1 MSSFTRGFEE
11 LPKILSGNFVAAFFL
26 PALLFQLWMLALVH
40 SGHPFDVLTYLL
52 GSDAAGPA
60 AGSVVDRI
68 ASVAAVA
75 GVIAVILAMSNR
87 QIIRFLE
94 GYGGLNPLR
103 LFGSI
108 ERRRFKRLHARIK
121 KLEVQRGELKS
132 RLPRNHGQLGDLER
146 RLGELHRLAAE
157 RFPADEEFVLPT
169 ALGNTIRA
177 FEAYTYVVYN
187 VDCIYV
193 WNRLLA
199 CLPRDF
205 REMIDAARS
214 QLDFWVNMFV
224 MASVS
229 TGLCVGVGLFP
240 DGLRQAGL
248 SVPGSEKLA
257 WFTFVSLL
265 ISFVALRSARLA
277 ALEWG
282 DLFKAAFDLYHP
294 TLAATLGYRLPA
306 DRKKQR
312 RFWRGVNRVFIY
324 RNPEAYA
331 ELSEFAAADEDAAP
345 SPPEE
350 KGAEQPRSRRA

>member
-1 MSSFTRGFEE
+1 
-11 LPKILSGNFVAAFFL
+11 
-26 PALLFQLWMLALVH
+26 
-40 SGHPFDVLTYLL
+40 
-52 GSDAAGPA
+52 
-60 AGSVVDRI
+60 
-68 ASVAAVA
+68 VAAVA

-94 GYGGLNPLR
+94 GYGRLNPLR

-121 KLEVQRGELKS
+121 ELEGQRGELKS

-146 RLGELHRLAAE
+146 RLGELHRVAAE
-157 RFPADEEFVLPT
+157 RFPTNEEFVLPT

-177 FEAYTYVVYN
+177 FEAYPWV
-187 VDCIYV
+187 IYGFDPIYG

-214 QLDFWVNMFV
+214 QLDFWVNIFV
-224 MASVS
+224 MGAVS
-229 TGLCVGVGLFP
+229 AALCVCIGLFP
-240 DGLRQAGL
+240 DALRHAGL
-248 SVPGSEKLA
+248 SAPSYVKLF
-257 WFTFVSLL
+257 WFAFISLL
-265 ISFVALRSARLA
+265 ITLVALRSARLA

-282 DLFKAAFDLYHP
+282 DLFKASFDLYHP
-294 TLAATLGYRLPA
+294 ALAATLGYRLPA
-306 DRKKQR
+306 DRRKQR
-312 RFWRGVNRVFIY
+312 RFWRGLNRVFIY